1 MTEHELQS
9 AVMDAA
15 RILGW
20 RRAHFRA
27 AMTKHGWRTPVE
39 GEGKGFP
46 DLVLVRERIVW
57 VELKGHGGKVSPEQ
71 REWLDALDRA
81 GAECY
86 LWTPSSW
93 TSGEIERVLRDK
105 VFMHLKA
112 TPRMA
117 VS

>member
-1 MTEHELQS
+1 MTEKELQS
-9 AVMDAA
+9 AVMDTA
-15 RILGW
+15 RRLGW
-20 RRAHFRA
+20 LRAHFTPA
-27 AMTKHGWRTPVE
+27 ETSKGWRTPVS
-39 GEGKGFP
+39 GDGKGFP
-46 DLVLVRERIVW
+46 DLVLVRERVVF
-57 VELKGHGGKVSPEQ
+57 VELKGHGGRVSQEQ
-71 REWLDALDRA
+71 KEWLEALDRA

-105 VFMHLKA
+105 MFMHLKA

>member
-1 MTEHELQS
+1 MTEADLQS

-20 RRAHFRA
+20 RRAHFRPA
-27 AMTKHGWRTPVE
+27 QTSKGWRTPVS
-39 GEGKGFP
+39 GDGKGFP
-46 DLVLVRERIVW
+46 DLVLVRERVLF
-57 VELKGHGGKVSPEQ
+57 VELKGHGGRVSPEQ
-71 REWLDALDRA
+71 HAWLEALDRA

-93 TSGEIERVLRDK
+93 TSGEIERVLKEK
-105 VFMHLKA
+105 VFFHLAA
-112 TPRMA
+112 TPRVA